1 MVSLETSLK
10 QGSEKTKLK
19 LLKNKKKMNVI
30 LITFVN
36 ITSSAR
42 IFGWRK
48 TNKKKQTKKKK
59 DIRTSVCRIR
69 LKKKSEY
76 KHEMMWSDVVSS
88 VDALGYVEIMS

>member
-1 MVSLETSLK
+1 
-10 QGSEKTKLK
+10 
-19 LLKNKKKMNVI
+19 MNVI

-48 TNKKKQTKKKK
+48 TNKQKKK

-69 LKKKSEY
+69 LKKKKKSEY
-76 KHEMMWSDVVSS
+76 KHEMMRSDVVSS

>member
-1 MVSLETSLK
+1 
-10 QGSEKTKLK
+10 
-19 LLKNKKKMNVI
+19 MNVI

-48 TNKKKQTKKKK
+48 TNKQKKKK

-69 LKKKSEY
+69 LKKKKSEY

>member
-1 MVSLETSLK
+1 
-10 QGSEKTKLK
+10 
-19 LLKNKKKMNVI
+19 MNVI

-48 TNKKKQTKKKK
+48 TNKQKKK
-59 DIRTSVCRIR
+59 RTSEPQSAE
-69 LKKKSEY
+69 LDLKKKKSEY